1 MTLTANNPRLTP
13 FALWRSRL
21 PATIGNWFA
30 RDLTRAALELADAGR
45 VTLRSVEGAKIEA
58 NVADK
63 GGVSC
68 GVEWAT
74 GTGPQALRSV
84 CTCGST
90 GVCEH
95 VVATLETVRRADE
108 APLPIDPADAEVDLT
123 WLPASDLEAPRA
135 RARSVWPVISS
146 TDGKVL
152 SGALFLDTPRLRGVI
167 RDAESILAMMESTP
181 PDDWDNADRELIRDE
196 AVQEAFGTRV
206 SQRALARALFRLARH
221 PRTRYDDE
229 PGANRHP
236 IELVPFD
243 IDVRGLRL
251 RAVRE
256 GDQFVP
262 ALERGDGERFT
273 PKGALI
279 VDGPPSWLVAERT
292 AYLLDGSFDAKR
304 VVAAAGTAATLA
316 PEISSNGKSSAKRP
330 SIGTIARVAPFLSA
344 EDRHEL
350 GVVDAEAP
358 AALARLRW
366 TDGALIG
373 RLAFIDRKSDATAAF
388 SVHGAVAANDGR
400 FVRFSPATA
409 RAFAHRFL
417 EAGFVPR
424 GGDSFALHDVERAA
438 MFVKDV
444 VGEWEDVDIVLDDS
458 LSAVAAGESAIDV
471 SISARPTDVEGERD
485 WFELNVDVFVGDG
498 TALTPKELTAL
509 LSSSGR
515 YAEVRGKLFDVE
527 ELRKRR
533 TLLAELND
541 RRRTGMA
548 ALVALHDEIHEAFGD
563 VALPEEVEHLRE
575 RLRNFEGIASIEPPT
590 AVAATLR
597 DYQRRGLDFLD
608 YLRSFKFGG
617 ILADEMGLGKSLA
630 LNALILTPSGW
641 VCNGKLKLGDE
652 VMNAQ
657 GGISRVTGIF
667 PQGKLESFR
676 VKFSDGASTVCSD
689 DHLWLVNSPLRKLRG
704 SAPRV
709 KTLREIRERLHDA
722 AGNARHFIPIAETM
736 RFGKSEKL
744 PIDPYLL
751 GCILGDG
758 SFTQTEV
765 KLTSADA
772 ELLEECRELLPTGTE
787 LVYSNYRYNYALRA
801 QFQSDGSRYA
811 HEVRD
816 ALYQFNLMGRGSDL
830 KFVPHEYL
838 YSNVSN
844 RLSMLQGLM
853 DTDGSVASKD
863 NHLEFCSA
871 SPDLADN
878 VMFLVRSLGG
888 VARMRY
894 KHEPTCM
901 HNGEKKIGQPSFRVS
916 IVMPDGVNPFR
927 LSRKADT
934 YRGRV
939 KYQPTRAIVEVVPEG
954 VQEMQCISVDSP
966 DHLYI
971 TDDFIVTHNT
981 LQVIAQLL
989 HRKQQ
994 DGSAPSLVIAPTSV
1008 THTWENEIA
1017 RFAPELSTM
1026 RLQSGAERAKSY
1038 ATLAD
1043 YDVII
1048 TSYALARLDAEHL
1061 ERFNFRT
1068 LILDEAQNAKNPS
1081 SQIAKVVRNLRADH
1095 RLALTGT
1102 PVENSL
1108 RDLWSIFAFVEP
1120 GLLGSEASFR
1130 RRFENP
1136 IAEGDEVAASQLRS
1150 RLEPF
1155 MLRRTKEDVARELP
1169 ARTEQVLDCDLSPL
1183 QRRLYRGIAEA
1194 ARRDVIAH
1202 IDGENGIEGATVHV
1216 LAALTRLRQVCAHPG
1231 LILPEYI
1238 DEPEA
1243 SGKFDAFMET
1253 VEEVLSG
1260 GHKVLVFSAFAS
1272 MLKIMRSAMQKR
1284 EIVYGYLDGST
1295 KDRDRQAE
1303 VERFMSPDGPP
1314 VFLCSLKAG
1323 GVGLTLTAADY
1334 VILYDPWWNP
1344 AVERQAIDRT
1354 HRIGQTRPVTAY
1366 RMVTAGSVEEKIRS
1380 LAERKSALSR
1390 SVIKADSAIAK
1401 SLTKDDL
1408 EFLFADP
1415 A

>member
-1 MTLTANNPRLTP
+1 MTP

-21 PATIGNWFA
+21 PASIGNWFA
-30 RDLTRAALELADAGR
+30 RDLTRAALDLADAGR
-45 VTLRSVEGAKIEA
+45 VTLRSVEGVKLEA
-58 NVADK
+58 AVADH

-68 GVEWAT
+68 AVEWAS

-84 CTCGST
+84 CTCGAT

-108 APLPIDPADAEVDLT
+108 APLPTDPADAEIDLT
-123 WLPASDLEAPRA
+123 WLPATDLEAPRA
-135 RARSVWPVISS
+135 RARSVWPVISAA
-146 TDGKVL
+146 DGKVL
-152 SGALFLDTPRLRGVI
+152 SGALYLDTPRLRGVI

-221 PRTRYDDE
+221 PRTRFDDE
-229 PGANRHP
+229 PTANRHP
-236 IELVPFD
+236 VELVPFD

-256 GDQFVP
+256 GDRFVP
-262 ALERGDGERFT
+262 ALERGNGERFT
-273 PKGALI
+273 PRGALV
-279 VDGPPSWLVAERT
+279 VDGPPSWLVANRT
-292 AYLLDGSFDAKR
+292 AYLLDDSFDARR
-304 VVAAAGTAATLA
+304 VVAAAAAHPATNGTST
-316 PEISSNGKSSAKRP
+316 NGKHP

-344 EDRHEL
+344 EDRREL

-366 TDGALIG
+366 SDGALIA
-373 RLAFIDRKSDATAAF
+373 RLSFIDRKSEATAAF
-388 SVHGAVAANDGR
+388 SVHGAVAASAGR
-400 FVRFSPATA
+400 FVRFAPATA
-409 RAFAHRFL
+409 RALAHRFL
-417 EAGFVPR
+417 DAGFVPR
-424 GGDSFALHDVERAA
+424 GSDAFALHDVERAA
-438 MFVKDV
+438 TFVREV
-444 VGEWEDVDIVLDDS
+444 VGDWEDVDVILDDS
-458 LSAVAAGESAIDV
+458 LTAVASGDGAMNV
-471 SISARPTDVEGERD
+471 SISARPAEADGERD

-498 TALTPKELTAL
+498 SALTPKELAAL

-527 ELRKRR
+527 ALRMRR
-533 TLLAELND
+533 TLLSELND

-563 VALPEEVEHLRE
+563 VALPEEVEILRN
-575 RLRNFEGIASIEPPT
+575 RLRNFEGIPSIEPPE
-590 AVAATLR
+590 AVASTLR

-617 ILADEMGLGKSLA
+617 ILADEMGLGK
-630 LNALILTPSGW
+630 
-641 VCNGKLKLGDE
+641 
-652 VMNAQ
+652 
-657 GGISRVTGIF
+657 
-667 PQGKLESFR
+667 
-676 VKFSDGASTVCSD
+676 
-689 DHLWLVNSPLRKLRG
+689 
-704 SAPRV
+704 
-709 KTLREIRERLHDA
+709 
-722 AGNARHFIPIAETM
+722 
-736 RFGKSEKL
+736 
-744 PIDPYLL
+744 
-751 GCILGDG
+751 
-758 SFTQTEV
+758 
-765 KLTSADA
+765 
-772 ELLEECRELLPTGTE
+772 
-787 LVYSNYRYNYALRA
+787 
-801 QFQSDGSRYA
+801 
-811 HEVRD
+811 
-816 ALYQFNLMGRGSDL
+816 
-830 KFVPHEYL
+830 
-838 YSNVSN
+838 
-844 RLSMLQGLM
+844 
-853 DTDGSVASKD
+853 
-863 NHLEFCSA
+863 
-871 SPDLADN
+871 
-878 VMFLVRSLGG
+878 
-888 VARMRY
+888 
-894 KHEPTCM
+894 
-901 HNGEKKIGQPSFRVS
+901 
-916 IVMPDGVNPFR
+916 
-927 LSRKADT
+927 
-934 YRGRV
+934 
-939 KYQPTRAIVEVVPEG
+939 
-954 VQEMQCISVDSP
+954 
-966 DHLYI
+966 
-971 TDDFIVTHNT
+971 T

-989 HRKQQ
+989 HRKEV
-994 DGSAPSLVIAPTSV
+994 DGAAPSLVIAPTSV

-1017 RFAPELSTM
+1017 RFAPTLTTL
-1026 RLQSGAERAKSY
+1026 RLQSGADRAQRY
-1038 ATLAD
+1038 AEIENF
-1043 YDVII
+1043 DVII
-1048 TSYALARLDAEHL
+1048 TSYALARLDAEQL

-1136 IAEGDEVAASQLRS
+1136 IAEGDEVAAHQLRS

-1155 MLRRTKEDVARELP
+1155 VLRRTKEDVARELP
-1169 ARTEQVLDCDLSPL
+1169 ERTEQIIECDLSPL

-1202 IDGENGIEGATVHV
+1202 IGGENGIEGATVHV

-1243 SGKFDAFMET
+1243 SGKFDAFLET

-1272 MLKIMRSAMQKR
+1272 MLKIMRTALQKR
-1284 EIVYGYLDGST
+1284 DVVLGYLDGST

-1303 VERFMSPDGPP
+1303 VERFMSADGPP

-1366 RMVTAGSVEEKIRS
+1366 RMVTAGSVEEKIRA

-1415 A
+1415 S

>member
-1 MTLTANNPRLTP
+1 LTP

-21 PATIGNWFA
+21 PASIGNWFA
-30 RDLTRAALELADAGR
+30 RDLARVALELADAGR

-68 GVEWAT
+68 AVEWAT

-108 APLPIDPADAEVDLT
+108 APLPVDPADAEVDLT

-152 SGALFLDTPRLRGVI
+152 TGALYLDTPRLRGVI

-236 IELVPFD
+236 VELVPFD
-243 IDVRGLRL
+243 IDVRGVRL

-256 GDQFVP
+256 GDNFVP
-262 ALERGDGERFT
+262 ALERGNGERFT

-279 VDGPPSWLVAERT
+279 VDGPPSWLVMDRV
-292 AYLLDGSFDAKR
+292 AYLLDDSFDAKR
-304 VVAAAGTAATLA
+304 VVAAAAAIPAEPATNGKPAAT
-316 PEISSNGKSSAKRP
+316 KRP

-358 AALARLRW
+358 AALAKLRW

-373 RLAFIDRKSDATAAF
+373 RLAFIDRKSEATAPF
-388 SVHGAVAANDGR
+388 SVHGAVAATDGR
-400 FVRFSPATA
+400 FVRFAPATA

-438 MFVKDV
+438 NFVREV
-444 VGEWEDVDIVLDDS
+444 VGDWDDVDIVLDDS

-575 RLRNFEGIASIEPPT
+575 RLRNFEGIPSIEPPT
-590 AVAATLR
+590 IVAGILR

-617 ILADEMGLGKSLA
+617 ILADEMGLGKAQSV
-630 LNALILTPSGW
+630 NSTILTSAGW
-641 VCNGKLKLGDE
+641 QRFGDLKIGDE

-667 PQGKLESFR
+667 PQGTLEAFR
-676 VKFSDGASTVCSD
+676 VTFSDGASTVCSD
-689 DHLWLVNSPLRKLRG
+689 DHLWQVNSPLRKSRG
-704 SAPRV
+704 NPPRV
-709 KTLREIRERLHDA
+709 LTLREIRERLHDA
-722 AGNARHFIPIAETM
+722 AGNARHFIPVAEPM
-736 RFGKSEKL
+736 HFGLSVEL
-744 PIDPYLL
+744 PVEPYLL
-751 GCILGDG
+751 GCLLGDG
-758 SFTQTEV
+758 NMAQREV
-765 KLTSADA
+765 RLSSADA
-772 ELLEECRELLPTGTE
+772 ELLEECRALLPTGTD
-787 LVYSNYRYNYALRA
+787 LVPLKNYAYAIRPRVGTDGVR
-801 QFQSDGSRYA
+801 SD
-811 HEVRD
+811 HTVRT
-816 ALYQFNLMGRGSDL
+816 ALAELDLMGCGSAT
-830 KFVPHEYL
+830 KFVPDPYL
-838 YSNVSN
+838 FAGISE
-844 RLSMLQGLM
+844 RLAVLQGLM
-853 DTDGSVASKD
+853 DTDGSISAKD
-863 NHLEFCSA
+863 NHVEFTSV
-871 SPDLADN
+871 SKELADS
-878 VMFLVRSLGG
+878 VLFLVRSLGG
-888 VARMRY
+888 VARLRHKAKPTY
-894 KHEPTCM
+894 TYDGGKRIGEPA
-901 HNGEKKIGQPSFRVS
+901 HRVS
-916 IVMPDGVNPFR
+916 IVMPAAYNPFR
-927 LSRKADT
+927 LSRKADA

-939 KYQPTRAIVEVVPEG
+939 KYQPTRAIVEVVQEG
-954 VQEMQCISVDSP
+954 ECEMQCISVDAP
-966 DHLYI
+966 DHLYV
-971 TDDFIVTHNT
+971 TNDFIVTHNT

-989 HRKQQ
+989 HRKQE
-994 DGSAPSLVIAPTSV
+994 DGAAPSLVIAPTSV
-1008 THTWENEIA
+1008 THTWESEIA
-1017 RFAPELSTM
+1017 RFAPELSTL
-1026 RLQSGAERAKSY
+1026 RLQSGAERATRY
-1038 ATLAD
+1038 AELEN

-1136 IAEGDEVAASQLRS
+1136 IAEGDEVAANQLRS

-1169 ARTEQVLDCDLSPL
+1169 ARTEQIIECDLSPL

-1202 IDGENGIEGATVHV
+1202 IDGEAGIEGATVHV

-1272 MLKIMRSAMQKR
+1272 MLKIMRAAMQKR
-1284 EIVYGYLDGST
+1284 EIRYGYLDGST

-1303 VERFMSPDGPP
+1303 VERFMSADGPP

-1354 HRIGQTRPVTAY
+1354 HRIGQKRPVTAY
-1366 RMVTAGSVEEKIRS
+1366 RMVTAGSVEEKIRA

-1415 A
+1415 S